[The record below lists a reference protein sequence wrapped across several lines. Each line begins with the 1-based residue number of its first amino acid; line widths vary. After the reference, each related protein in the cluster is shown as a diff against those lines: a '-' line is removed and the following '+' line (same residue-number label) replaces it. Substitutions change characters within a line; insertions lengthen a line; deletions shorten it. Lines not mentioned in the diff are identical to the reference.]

1 MNLEDYREFLVKN
14 ICFNDLKKLNLE
26 KIQLK
31 KTSTLNQYLYQSK
44 GFKILKWYFKPE
56 IIFLIIYEE
65 NNIFAESSEKLMK
78 GLDIFSDIIAIKVN
92 FNILKRGENSLK
104 IKRTV
109 YLRLKKTP
117 TFLRFL
123 PNKILKK
130 FLYQALD
137 LITTRVDKKLLFK
150 LLQATQK

>member
-1 MNLEDYREFLVKN
+1 LYLKDYRELLVEN
-14 ICFNDLKKLNLE
+14 ICFSNLKKLNLE

-65 NNIFAESSEKLMK
+65 NNIFAESNEKLMK
-78 GLDIFSDIIAIKVN
+78 GLNIFSDIIEITVN

-117 TFLRFL
+117 TFLRFI

-130 FLYQALD
+130 FLNQALD
-137 LITTRVDKKLLFK
+137 LIATRVDKKLLFK
-150 LLQATQK
+150 LLLATQK

>member
-1 MNLEDYREFLVKN
+1 
-14 ICFNDLKKLNLE
+14 
-26 KIQLK
+26 
-31 KTSTLNQYLYQSK
+31 
-44 GFKILKWYFKPE
+44 
-56 IIFLIIYEE
+56 
-65 NNIFAESSEKLMK
+65 MK
-78 GLDIFSDIIAIKVN
+78 GLDIFSDIIAITVN

-137 LITTRVDKKLLFK
+137 LIATRVDKKLLFK

>member
-1 MNLEDYREFLVKN
+1 M
-14 ICFNDLKKLNLE
+14 
-26 KIQLK
+26 
-31 KTSTLNQYLYQSK
+31 
-44 GFKILKWYFKPE
+44 
-56 IIFLIIYEE
+56 IIYEE
-65 NNIFAESSEKLMK
+65 NNIYAESSEKLMK
-78 GLDIFSDIIAIKVN
+78 GLDIFSDIIAITVN

-109 YLRLKKTP
+109 YLSLKKTP

-150 LLQATQK
+150 LLQATQKWEPLLEVGFLEGTFNLLRGLASINL

>member
-1 MNLEDYREFLVKN
+1 M
-14 ICFNDLKKLNLE
+14 
-26 KIQLK
+26 
-31 KTSTLNQYLYQSK
+31 
-44 GFKILKWYFKPE
+44 
-56 IIFLIIYEE
+56 IIYEE

-78 GLDIFSDIIAIKVN
+78 GLDIFSDIIAITVN

-117 TFLRFL
+117 TFLRFI

-130 FLYQALD
+130 FLHQALD
-137 LITTRVDKKLLFK
+137 LIATRVDKKLLLK
-150 LLQATQK
+150 LSQATQN

>member
-1 MNLEDYREFLVKN
+1 MNLKDYRELLVEN
-14 ICFNDLKKLNLE
+14 ICFNNLKKLNLE

-65 NNIFAESSEKLMK
+65 NNIFVESSEKLMK

-117 TFLRFL
+117 AFLRFL

-137 LITTRVDKKLLFK
+137 QITTRVDKKLLFK

>member
-1 MNLEDYREFLVKN
+1 MNLEDYREFLVEN

-78 GLDIFSDIIAIKVN
+78 GLDIFSDIIAITVN

-123 PNKILKK
+123 PNTILKK

-137 LITTRVDKKLLFK
+137 LIATRVDKKLLFK